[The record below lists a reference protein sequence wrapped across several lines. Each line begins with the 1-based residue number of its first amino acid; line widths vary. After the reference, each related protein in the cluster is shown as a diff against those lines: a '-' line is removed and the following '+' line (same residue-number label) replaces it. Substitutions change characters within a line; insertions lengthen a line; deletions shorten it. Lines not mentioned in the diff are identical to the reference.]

1 VIDEGNDKRVD
12 CYVHDWRVGHFNKK
26 DQMRGGKLVDWES
39 FWVDVE

>member
-1 VIDEGNDKRVD
+1 MCMTEE
-12 CYVHDWRVGHFNKK
+12 WGHFNNK